1 MRPFSGKKGP
11 SLPSGKGSEETTT
24 TTRTTGP
31 RRIIRSYEEAI
42 GIIDACAVQKASHE
56 DLFTAVRYI
65 EHNSYKLYPDMA
77 AKKALWQRAHG
88 SFELVLST
96 GSAKSRDF
104 HPPPKFLPFSYG
116 MIDDEYFGNGVGL
129 NQDTIW
135 ISMLH
140 KHHFDTKIRRM
151 VVTLR
156 DIYLGGHKATK
167 RIPAFIR
174 KGLNVGKNPQDFTD
188 RRPPTFVIVAATEKA
203 LIARGNQS
211 GGLAIWARMGNDIRP
226 VAYKKEE

>member
-1 MRPFSGKKGP
+1 MRSSLEKNVDP
-11 SLPSGKGSEETTT
+11 SSSSTT
-24 TTRTTGP
+24 P
-31 RRIIRSYEEAI
+31 KRRIMQSYEEAI
-42 GIIDACAVQKASHE
+42 GIIDACAVQKSSHE
-56 DLFTAVRYI
+56 DLLAAVRHVEKNAYR
-65 EHNSYKLYPDMA
+65 LYPDMA
-77 AKKALWQRAHG
+77 AKEALWQRAHG

-104 HPPPKFLPFSYG
+104 HPPPNFLPFSYA

-140 KHHFDTKIRRM
+140 KHHFDPQIRRM

-156 DIYLGGHKATK
+156 DIYIRGLKNTS
-167 RIPAFIR
+167 RIPALLR
-174 KGLNVGKNPQDFTD
+174 KKLNVGKDPQDFTD
-188 RRPPTFVIVAATEKA
+188 KRPPTFVIVGATEKA

-211 GGLAIWARMGNDIRP
+211 GGLAIWARMEKDIRP
-226 VAYKKEE
+226 VAYKKD